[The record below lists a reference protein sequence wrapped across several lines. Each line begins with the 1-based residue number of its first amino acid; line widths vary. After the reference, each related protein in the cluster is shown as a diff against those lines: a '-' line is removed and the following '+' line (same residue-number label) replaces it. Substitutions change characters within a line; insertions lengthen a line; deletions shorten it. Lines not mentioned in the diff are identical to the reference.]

1 MNFTDGAPGSGLCVN
16 GSGITLAPIATGFNV
31 SSDTIT
37 FGAGSGTSAGGS
49 ASASATGTATSKPS
63 SGTKD
68 FVVQFGML
76 AFLATLSSIVVGI

>member
-16 GSGITLAPIATGFNV
+16 GTGITLAPTATGFSI

-37 FGAGSGTSAGGS
+37 FGTGSGTGASGS
-49 ASASATGTATSKPS
+49 PIASATGTATSKPS

-68 FVVQFGML
+68 YVVQFSML
-76 AFLATLSSIVVGI
+76 AFLAALCFIVVGI